1 MLTVTFLQN
10 FLDQFPTVRKHLVPM
25 NGSGC
30 MHSKLQLLKYED
42 YLRVVV
48 PSANLV
54 SFDWGETGD
63 MENVSQVYDQLIFL
77 VASQLT
83 KGPILLRFYSSSIF
97 LYLITRTSQ
106 GSSPLS
112 ARSYRTSSKRS
123 AWMMVL
129 SEA

>member
-1 MLTVTFLQN
+1 
-10 FLDQFPTVRKHLVPM
+10 M

-63 MENVSQVYDQLIFL
+63 MENVSQRLP
-77 VASQLT
+77 ASF
-83 KGPILLRFYSSSIF
+83 KA
-97 LYLITRTSQ
+97 TRKC
-106 GSSPLS
+106 
-112 ARSYRTSSKRS
+112 SY
-123 AWMMVL
+123 
-129 SEA
+129 